1 MRDSLIRRI
10 WLFYYEGFKSMTI
23 GKTLWIIII
32 IKLFV
37 MFLILK
43 PFFFKSEL
51 SEFSTQQEKAYHV
64 INELTKDIK
73 N

>member
-1 MRDSLIRRI
+1 MGISLIKRI

-23 GKTLWIIII
+23 GKSLWLIII
-32 IKLFV
+32 IKLFI

-51 SEFSTQQEKAYHV
+51 SEYSTTEEKATHV
-64 INELTKDIK
+64 INELT

>member
-1 MRDSLIRRI
+1 MRKSLIKRI
-10 WLFYYEGFKSMTI
+10 WLFYYEGFRGMTI
-23 GKTLWIIII
+23 GKTLWVIII
-32 IKLFV
+32 IKLFI

-51 SEFSTQQEKAYHV
+51 SEFSTQEEKAHHV
-64 INELTKDIK
+64 LNELTKDIK